1 MATVGLVRSGPAVP
15 GPVRQVSTEAGGGEV
30 AQATGNIKV
39 TPEQLQQ
46 VSGQLGTGAS
56 NIDSILA
63 QLASQVAPLGSDW
76 AGVAQAR
83 FLELWAQW
91 QRSGKSLHQAL
102 VGISQLMSNAS
113 ANYSSTEQA
122 IASSF
127 NRG

>member
-1 MATVGLVRSGPAVP
+1 MP
-15 GPVRQVSTEAGGGEV
+15 
-30 AQATGNIKV
+30 QATGNIKV

-46 VSGQLGTGAS
+46 VSGQLATGAS
-56 NIDSILA
+56 NIDSTLA

-91 QRSGKSLHQAL
+91 QRSAKQLNQSLT
-102 VGISQLMSNAS
+102 GISQLMSNAS
-113 ANYSSTEQA
+113 ANYASTEQA

-127 NRG
+127 GSSRA